1 MFLSLFVFFLIIRR
15 PPRSTRTDTLFPY
28 TTLFRSVW
36 IAGGIVVGARTDVL
50 VTTPVDEDG
59 RRRDVVLFWTLVEP
73 DRLAVERA
81 DGTVGRAQ
89 VDTDVLHA
97 STFLSITVPCLRR
110 PFEIGRAHV

>member
-1 MFLSLFVFFLIIRR
+1 M
-15 PPRSTRTDTLFPY
+15 PD
-28 TTLFRSVW
+28 TTLIRLAFLWGQGEVHGRQLDRRARTYEPLEQHRRIVW

-89 VDTDVLHA
+89 VDTDVQ
-97 STFLSITVPCLRR
+97 
-110 PFEIGRAHV
+110 IGREACRGRGWQYE